1 MNFVKIF
8 FWLMLL
14 LTIFMLSIQLYT
26 VNKYPTPTDQ
36 EAAKFK
42 STNLGFSAAN
52 LSLVLLILILSF
64 FIGDKVSAAHTDS
77 SYDDSE

>member
-8 FWLMLL
+8 FWLMIL
-14 LTIFMLSIQLYT
+14 LTIFMLSVQLYT

-64 FIGDKVSAAHTDS
+64 FIGDKVTSHHDS